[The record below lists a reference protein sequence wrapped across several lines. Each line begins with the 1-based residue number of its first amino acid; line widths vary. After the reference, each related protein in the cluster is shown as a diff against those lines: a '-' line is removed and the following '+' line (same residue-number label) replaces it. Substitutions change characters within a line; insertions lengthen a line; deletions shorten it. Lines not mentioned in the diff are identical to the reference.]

1 MSQRPGSSRLDA
13 DVTSKDSTNNSASQN
28 SRTLPSINDSS
39 FAKAP
44 RPAGFSPQHS
54 PKYPPVLQNKS
65 HPRLSRI
72 QDLLNGTASNDNIN
86 ASHCPS
92 ADQLENPVSK
102 NTTRPN
108 LPASL
113 RIQSQS
119 TSLLPSITRPSAS
132 PCPRGADQ
140 NGRRILTPRV
150 PFSGKGGPLP
160 RPIELPGDMIGAT
173 ILPFI
178 DSPSTA
184 GYPIQQL
191 PPLSAVAPLAALP
204 HTNPHST
211 RSVLACSASANL
223 FQVHLKQERR
233 PSDGGPQPST
243 SLSNSPSTSYSSYSR
258 LSNTPPASYA
268 TPASAQS
275 SSFFHPHTEPD
286 PGSSMPRPKASYS
299 PVSSAAGQKYQ
310 LMTLNTDQGPVQ
322 VSVEVQVASKVAD
335 EKRKR
340 NATASQRFRQRK
352 KAKERETSNNIA
364 KLECQIHE
372 EREVNQIYIA
382 YFRDV
387 ARSKSGQA
395 HASRPPSTR

>member
-13 DVTSKDSTNNSASQN
+13 DITSKDSTNNSASQS

-44 RPAGFSPQHS
+44 RPAGFSPQHAANF
-54 PKYPPVLQNKS
+54 PPVLQNKS

-72 QDLLNGTASNDNIN
+72 HNLLNGNVN
-86 ASHCPS
+86 ASQCPS
-92 ADQLENPVSK
+92 ADQLDNPVSTK
-102 NTTRPN
+102 TTLPN

-113 RIQSQS
+113 RFQSQS

-132 PCPRGADQ
+132 PYPRGADQ
-140 NGRRILTPRV
+140 IGRRILTPRV
-150 PFSGKGGPLP
+150 PSAGKGGPLP
-160 RPIELPGDMIGAT
+160 RPIELPSDMISPT
-173 ILPFI
+173 TLPFI
-178 DSPSTA
+178 KSPSTA
-184 GYPIQQL
+184 EYPIQQL

-211 RSVLACSASANL
+211 RTVLACSASANL
-223 FQVHLKQERR
+223 SQVHLKQERR

-258 LSNTPPASYA
+258 LSNTPPAPYA
-268 TPASAQS
+268 TPASTQS
-275 SSFFHPHTEPD
+275 SSFFHPHTEQD

-299 PVSSAAGQKYQ
+299 PVSSAAGQEYR
-310 LMTLNTDQGPVQ
+310 LMTIKTDQGPVQ
-322 VSVEVQVASKVAD
+322 VPVEVQVASKVAD

-352 KAKERETSNNIA
+352 KAKEEETSNNVA

-372 EREVNQIYIA
+372 MAEERELNQIHIA
-382 YFRDV
+382 YFRGV
-387 ARSKSGQA
+387 ARSKSG
-395 HASRPPSTR
+395 